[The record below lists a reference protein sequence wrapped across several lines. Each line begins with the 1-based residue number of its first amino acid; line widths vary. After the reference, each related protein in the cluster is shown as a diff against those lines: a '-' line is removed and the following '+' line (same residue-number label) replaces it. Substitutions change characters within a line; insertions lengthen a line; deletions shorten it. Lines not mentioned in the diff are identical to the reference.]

1 MRKEGKSVNEKID
14 FKELVLNKV
23 LPKGIDKKDL
33 KVEVKVKKPHT
44 AMVSILDKN
53 NRVLFSGLSECSPED
68 KWDTFI
74 GLTLAIARLK
84 INVNSYIKRQKK
96 KIKTWI
102 PKLGDVYYIPYMDI
116 LTREVYATKIVWT
129 DGDLDFIRLS
139 LGNIYRT
146 EREARKAI
154 RKNILNGRHIV
165 KEARKY
171 A

>member
-1 MRKEGKSVNEKID
+1 MKEKIEIGSFIYKLLPKKIVDDNKLTLKIKAEKPIVKADVLDKEGR
-14 FKELVLNKV
+14 
-23 LPKGIDKKDL
+23 
-33 KVEVKVKKPHT
+33 
-44 AMVSILDKN
+44 IL
-53 NRVLFSGLSECSPED
+53 FYGLAECSPED
-68 KWDTFI
+68 KWDSSI
-74 GLTLAIARLK
+74 GLFLALARLK
-84 INVNSYIKRQKK
+84 TNINTYFCRMKK
-96 KIKTWI
+96 KEKTWI

-116 LTREVYATKIVWT
+116 LTREIYATKIVWT

-154 RKNILNGRHIV
+154 RRNILNGRHMA